1 MDIEKMLQGKG
12 GYVFVSHSHLDIQG
26 VRKIRN
32 FLEKE
37 GMEPILFY
45 LRCMEG
51 GDEQKLETLKKLI
64 FDEIDAREFFLYVN
78 SENAVASKWVQEEL
92 EYIRATRPQR
102 MISIDLN
109 ENDGKIENKLSRLI
123 RGMRVF
129 ISASARDRELAN
141 RLTNTLNA
149 HDFRVYD
156 ADASLSVGELWS
168 NSLSRNFESLA
179 EEGCVIALLTGS
191 SLKSQFVRYELQVA
205 VEKNVPILP
214 VLVGE
219 TSAILCMEELPMLR
233 NFQLLMVSEVPTD
246 EELEQVAQVALAMQ
260 SKLFE

>member
-1 MDIEKMLQGKG
+1 MNILTG
-12 GYVFVSHSHLDIQG
+12 
-26 VRKIRN
+26 IRN
-32 FLEKE
+32 IFRNSSSEWCFCAGAVAGMLCPLAAPAGAVFLKS
-37 GMEPILFY
+37 GQAFCY
-45 LRCMEG
+45 LAG
-51 GDEQKLETLKKLI
+51 QKLETLKKLI

-78 SENAVASKWVQEEL
+78 SENAATSKWVQEEL
-92 EYIRATRPQR
+92 EYIRSTRPQR

-109 ENDGKIENKLSRLI
+109 ESDGEIANKLFRLI

-129 ISASARDRELAN
+129 ISASARDRELVN

-156 ADASLSVGELWS
+156 ADASISVGELWS

-179 EEGCVIALLTGS
+179 KEGCVIALLTES
-191 SLKSQFVRYELQVA
+191 SLKSQFVRYELEAA

-219 TSAILCMEELPMLR
+219 TSAILCTEQLPMLR
-233 NFQLLMVSEVPTD
+233 RLQLLTVS
-246 EELEQVAQVALAMQ
+246 
-260 SKLFE
+260 S